1 MGLCCVTL
9 STPSA
14 SSVGSVASRG
24 YATNLVGVPSALLA
38 SPEFN
43 ERPIRVSIHGVREM
57 NPGLFRKLGGT
68 SDAGEAARIFEDYM
82 DVLFGLNDEQRIRPG
97 PDGRRRY
104 RASYRRLLEGWAF
117 DSNGPEGAVLK
128 GWVESRFG
136 LFPTYHKGPIERFSS
151 PAWVTYVEEKMGSRF
166 HNNAIQM
173 QLDLLYE
180 FAQWSLDRASGR
192 AERHRTLY
200 RGVDGFEENQVLERR
215 GRRSA
220 LVLLNN
226 LVSFT
231 TERAVAEQF
240 GSWILTARVP
250 LGKILFFRELL
261 PHHVLRSEAEHLVI
275 GGAFRVEIERP

>member
-1 MGLCCVTL
+1 MGLSYTTL

-14 SSVGSVASRG
+14 SSGWSVASR
-24 YATNLVGVPSALLA
+24 AQASNLVGVPSAFLA
-38 SPEFN
+38 SPDFN
-43 ERPIRVSIHGVREM
+43 DRPIRLSIHGVREM
-57 NPGLFRKLGGT
+57 NPGLFRKLGGAR
-68 SDAGEAARIFEDYM
+68 DAGEAARIFEEYM
-82 DVLFGLNDEQRIRPG
+82 EVLFGLDEEQRMRPG

-104 RASYRRLLEGWAF
+104 RSSYRRLLEGWAF

-136 LFPTYHKGPIERFSS
+136 LFPTYHKRPIERFSS
-151 PAWVTYVEEKMGSRF
+151 TAWVTYVEEKIASRF

-180 FAQWSLDRASGR
+180 FAQWALDRASGR

-200 RGVDGFEENQVLERR
+200 RGVEGFEENQILERR
-215 GRRSA
+215 GKRSA

-231 TERAVAEQF
+231 TERGVAEQF
-240 GSWILTARVP
+240 GSWILTARIP

-261 PHHVLRSEAEHLVI
+261 PHHVLQSEAEHLVI
-275 GGAFRVEIERP
+275 GGAFEVEISRP